1 MNIERPGMLERLC
14 RRWDRSMNRW
24 KTINDPAALTLAKPQ
39 LNVANITSE
48 NPAKSLCKSS
58 ALLTR
63 RLHLLGIDS
72 EYVRYAEPD
81 LYTDLARACASCRA
95 FRQCARDLACGDVQ
109 SGMSTYCLNAPSIDL
124 FTLGLSK
131 PAPIAD
137 TLALKRAS

>member
-1 MNIERPGMLERLC
+1 MNFERPGILERL
-14 RRWDRSMNRW
+14 RRSWGRSMNRR
-24 KTINDPAALTLAKPQ
+24 KPINDTADLNLAKLQ

-72 EYVRYAEPD
+72 EYVRNAEPD
-81 LYTDLARACASCRA
+81 LYTDLARACASCRV

-109 SGMSTYCLNAPSIDL
+109 SGMSTYCPNGPSIDL
-124 FTLGLSK
+124 FTLGLTK
-131 PAPIAD
+131 PAPVAG
-137 TLALKRAS
+137 TPALQRAS